1 MLFNLKIV
9 DGRHVEDLFFLLK
22 NSKVSFLLGFQR
34 RVLFLLA
41 DMRKE
46 ILSLK
51 RERTVARG
59 ADGADEGSFQADN
72 LEDYR
77 EMEERI
83 KVPEERQKMVN
94 TKIYLTFAFQ
104 INNIYI

>member
-1 MLFNLKIV
+1 M
-9 DGRHVEDLFFLLK
+9 
-22 NSKVSFLLGFQR
+22 LGFQR

-59 ADGADEGSFQADN
+59 ADEGSFQADY

-104 INNIYI
+104 INDIYI